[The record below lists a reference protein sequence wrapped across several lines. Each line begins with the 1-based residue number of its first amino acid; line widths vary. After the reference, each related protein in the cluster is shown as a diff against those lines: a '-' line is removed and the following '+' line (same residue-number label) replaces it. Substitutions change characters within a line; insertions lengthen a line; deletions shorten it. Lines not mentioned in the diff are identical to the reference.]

1 MPGLATRKLN
11 KASLL
16 FITDF
21 YTSPE
26 EELGDTWKLV
36 SEVIERNTREKNEVS
51 IKKKKSRAV
60 CLILFFFAQQQHENA
75 KEGIQ
80 SCSITKKIVSSCS

>member
-51 IKKKKSRAV
+51 IKKNQEQYA
-60 CLILFFFAQQQHENA
+60 LFWFFAQQQHENA

-80 SCSITKKIVSSCS
+80 SCSITKKIVSLCS

>member
-60 CLILFFFAQQQHENA
+60 CLILFFLH
-75 KEGIQ
+75 
-80 SCSITKKIVSSCS
+80 SSNMKMRRREFSPAV